1 MGPQGPTGPRASK
14 VFRALLLDHKA
25 KRVTL
30 VQLDHKAKLAY
41 KGYKAKGAK
50 KGDNSSLVVPSYAN
64 FLNTAQQT
72 ILFDTMQTGFVSF
85 NSTPISQGIT
95 LQNGTDI
102 IVGDAG
108 VYKLNFSFSINNFY
122 NSSNLRLF
130 VNDSSLATLLSS
142 FANGNYATS
151 RIIRLQAN
159 DIIKV
164 GATATRL
171 VLNGGLSLTIFKI
184 DK

>member
-1 MGPQGPTGPRASK
+1 MGPKGDKGDIGPTGP
-14 VFRALLLDHKA
+14 
-25 KRVTL
+25 
-30 VQLDHKAKLAY
+30 QGEIGPQGIQGE
-41 KGYKAKGAK
+41 KGE
-50 KGDNSSLVVPSYAN
+50 KGDNGSLVVPSYAN

-102 IVGDAG
+102 VVGDAG
-108 VYKLNFSFSINNFY
+108 VYKLDFSFSINNFY

-130 VNDSSLATLLSS
+130 VNDSSVTTLLSS

-159 DIIKV
+159 DNIKV

-171 VLNGGLSLTIFKI
+171 VLNSGLSLIIFKI
-184 DK
+184 DE

>member
-1 MGPQGPTGPRASK
+1 MGPQGKQGPTGPIGP
-14 VFRALLLDHKA
+14 
-25 KRVTL
+25 
-30 VQLDHKAKLAY
+30 
-41 KGYKAKGAK
+41 KGEQGIVGPQGEIGLQGIQGERGE
-50 KGDNSSLVVPSYAN
+50 KGDNGSLVVPRYAN

-85 NSTPISQGIT
+85 NSTPISQGTT

-102 IVGDAG
+102 VVSDAG

-130 VNDSSLATLLSS
+130 VNNLSISTLLSS
-142 FANGNYATS
+142 FANGNFATS

-159 DIIKV
+159 DVIKV

-171 VLNGGLSLTIFKI
+171 VLNGGLTLTIFKI
-184 DK
+184 DE